1 MHHTYKHNGSDKTL
15 VLFHGTGGDENSLKH
30 LANAVAPDMNHLA
43 LRGDV
48 VSFGKRRFAK
58 VNSETELLDQE
69 DMIIQAGNITKILNM
84 LKRRYN
90 LGELWALGFS
100 NGANAIISL
109 LLNEE
114 KHFEKAILLRPMDLN
129 VKTNEM
135 PLNNMEILIHSG
147 TKDTVIPPEHAY
159 AAEKHLTQNG
169 AKVEHVS
176 CDLDHR
182 MRQRE
187 IDLLKDW
194 FNQTLK
200 EST

>member
-15 VLFHGTGGDENSLKH
+15 VLFHGTGGDENSLKY
-30 LANAVAPDMNHLA
+30 LANQVAPDMNHLA

-58 VNSETELLDQE
+58 VKNENDLLDQE
-69 DMIIQAGNITKILNM
+69 DMILQAGNIIKILRM

-90 LGELWALGFS
+90 LNEMWALGFS

-114 KHFEKAILLRPMDLN
+114 KMFEKAILLRPMDLN
-129 VKTNEM
+129 VTTKEM
-135 PLNNMEILIHSG
+135 PLDNMQILIHSG
-147 TKDTVIPPEHAY
+147 TKDTVIPPVHAY

-169 AKVEHVS
+169 ANVEHVS
-176 CDLDHR
+176 CELDHR

-187 IDLLKDW
+187 IDLLKEW
-194 FNQTLK
+194 FDKTLGG
-200 EST
+200 TP